1 MAEPWHGHVLDVG
14 DLDVGVQDV
23 GVQDVGALY
32 NAPTHV
38 TRIWCL
44 AYILYPVSCIT
55 YRWNPVG
62 PGGSGLTSWLDS
74 GRLVEPFHHIHTY
87 IHVCMYVCTCAGGL
101 TPRDYPVT
109 IT

>member
-1 MAEPWHGHVLDVG
+1 MAEPWHGHVLDVGDLDVGDLDVG

-44 AYILYPVSCIT
+44 AYILYPV
-55 YRWNPVG
+55 
-62 PGGSGLTSWLDS
+62 
-74 GRLVEPFHHIHTY
+74 
-87 IHVCMYVCTCAGGL
+87 
-101 TPRDYPVT
+101 
-109 IT
+109 

>member
-14 DLDVGVQDV
+14 DLDV

-44 AYILYPVSCIT
+44 AYILYPVSCIL
-55 YRWNPVG
+55 YDIPVE
-62 PGGSGLTSWLDS
+62 PGGTRWKWVNVLVGLWQASGALS
-74 GRLVEPFHHIHTY
+74 PYTY
-87 IHVCMYVCTCAGGL
+87 IHTDMYVCMYLCRRPH